1 MEDALPRDSVVL
13 ATDQWGRIVA
23 GVPVWPNNICIDVF
37 IYFQVKGFSPLKQSH
52 RERSILRSPT
62 AKTQTNPLSRKLF
75 SIFGGKKQA
84 TSFNEEGAKKAN
96 PKIFFSNERTFLKW
110 MNVSVWVA
118 GISLG
123 LSTIEGASSGGLE
136 SLSSLFFSA
145 IAIVIVCY
153 SMVQCKLIKKCT
165 DGGTHRATTL
175 VIAQRSSG
183 TKLCWKLNNSFL
195 LFLKCFE
202 MFVIILTFIADAKRS
217 LLIVKRSPGPY
228 EDRWGPIVIGSL
240 FVVSFTAQYC
250 ITMASLPFHK

>member
-1 MEDALPRDSVVL
+1 MSERQKKTHRKQKSSGQYYFVTHNPGLSESVRDAGDNV
-13 ATDQWGRIVA
+13 
-23 GVPVWPNNICIDVF
+23 GVIEFKGSGTNENEYEPKPVNRNL
-37 IYFQVKGFSPLKQSH
+37 VKGFSPLKQSH
-52 RERSILRSPT
+52 RERSILKSPT

-84 TSFNEEGAKKAN
+84 TSFNVEGAKKAN

-153 SMVQCKLIKKCT
+153 SMVQY
-165 DGGTHRATTL
+165 
-175 VIAQRSSG
+175 
-183 TKLCWKLNNSFL
+183 
-195 LFLKCFE
+195 
-202 MFVIILTFIADAKRS
+202 AKRS